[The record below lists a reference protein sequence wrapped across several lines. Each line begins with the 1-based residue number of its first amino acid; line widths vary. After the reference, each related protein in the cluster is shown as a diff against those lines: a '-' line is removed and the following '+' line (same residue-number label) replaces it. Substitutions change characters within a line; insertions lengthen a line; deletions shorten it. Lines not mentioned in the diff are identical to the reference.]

1 MAACLIRA
9 SRVLLSI
16 GLILATAWI
25 AEGACAQVIVDE
37 ARKAGRAAQ
46 TFPAADEDYFKG
58 MDGGVA
64 LTPGEVEGRNMWIV
78 WTGGDDTLWDTLTNL
93 TYGEFDLLKIL
104 SSYPDIKA
112 SRDNRW
118 SWLGLINEPCFSKA
132 TGPDPD
138 RFGLWLDR
146 RNPDCPPD
154 PFENAQKYPG
164 VAVGARGKNIPTGSY
179 YGYATGIVGL
189 RLFPNPAFNE
199 AAAKQ
204 WDPKR
209 FYDDSS
215 YYLSRKLVRPYRV
228 GMSCGFCHV
237 GPNPEKPPADPEAPQ
252 WENLSSTV
260 GAQYFWVDR
269 ILAWNAD
276 ESNFLFQVLHT
287 SKPGSLDT
295 SLVSSDNINNPR
307 TMNAVYNLWPRL
319 AEAKRFGL
327 EKLGPSNLANK
338 QFNDFVKTGPL
349 TQFFQPPNTVW
360 TPHVL
365 KDGSDSVGA
374 LGALNRVYV
383 NIGLFSEDWLTHF
396 KPILGG
402 RPVTSFSIKTARANS
417 SYWQATEN
425 QTPNMALFLVKASY
439 PPKLKNAPG
448 GTTYLTDPPETVQQ
462 GKLVF
467 ADNCARCHSSKA
479 PERPVG
485 ADPGACIGPQYLTC
499 FNKYWNWT
507 DTDDFKQKMRK
518 IVLADDFLDD
528 NFLSNDGR
536 VPVTLLQTNACSPL
550 ATNAIGNNIW
560 DNFSSAS
567 YKSLPSVG
575 AITVYDPFTG
585 KPQQFQMPGGG
596 RGYTRVPSLISLWS
610 TAPYLLNN
618 TIGKFNESPSVE
630 ARMDA
635 FQDGIDKMLWPEK
648 RDKDEVLGD
657 KVPGMIQRTT
667 VTSWLRIPT
676 GYLPDAVKASSKLL
690 NLAVPVFDQKGVEI
704 GPIPKGTAVD
714 LLANLD
720 PLPPDGSG
728 LLARAKH
735 DQQVLAAVLKVV
747 GDLRALP
754 KGASDDEARRVF
766 ANVGE
771 QLFALSKCPDYVVNR
786 GHYFGT
792 QLSDTD
798 KQALIAFLKTF

>member
-1 MAACLIRA
+1 
-9 SRVLLSI
+9 
-16 GLILATAWI
+16 
-25 AEGACAQVIVDE
+25 
-37 ARKAGRAAQ
+37 
-46 TFPAADEDYFKG
+46 
-58 MDGGVA
+58 
-64 LTPGEVEGRNMWIV
+64 
-78 WTGGDDTLWDTLTNL
+78 
-93 TYGEFDLLKIL
+93 
-104 SSYPDIKA
+104 
-112 SRDNRW
+112 
-118 SWLGLINEPCFSKA
+118 
-132 TGPDPD
+132 
-138 RFGLWLDR
+138 LWLDR

-164 VAVGARGKNIPTGSY
+164 VAVGARGKNIPAGSY

-209 FYDDSS
+209 FYDDPS

-287 SKPGSLDT
+287 AKPGSLDT

-319 AEAKRFGL
+319 EEAKRFGL

-402 RPVTSFSIKTARANS
+402 RPVTPFSIKNARANS
-417 SYWQATEN
+417 SYWQATEM
-425 QTPNMALFLVKASY
+425 QTPDMALFLVKASY
-439 PPKLKNAPG
+439 PHKLSNAPG
-448 GTTYLTDPPETVQQ
+448 GAAYLNDPPETVQQ

-479 PERPVG
+479 PERPAG

-499 FNKYWNWT
+499 FNKYWDWT

-567 YKSLPSVG
+567 YKTLPPVG

-618 TIGKFNESPSVE
+618 TVGNFNESPAVE
-630 ARMDA
+630 ARIGV
-635 FQDGIDKMLWPEK
+635 FQDSITKMLWPEK

-690 NLAVPVFDQKGVEI
+690 NLAVPVFDQKGIEI
-704 GPIPKGTAVD
+704 GPIPKGTPVD
-714 LLANLD
+714 LLANFD

-728 LLARAKH
+728 ILARAKH
-735 DQQVLAAVLKVV
+735 DKQVLAAVLKLV

-754 KGASDDEARRVF
+754 KGASDEEARKVF

-792 QLSDTD
+792 QLSDAD